1 MWKRNSREL
10 VSIVA
15 LIFFLMLG
23 PVVAQDLTS
32 RVEGTLQDQTG
43 GILPGVEVKLVNVET
58 NVERIALTNDNGLYV
73 FPQVAQGK
81 YRIVAAMA
89 GFKTAVVEGVVI
101 EVGIPGTVNMKLE
114 IGEISD
120 QVVVNGSQS
129 QAVINTVN
137 AEINTVISR
146 EQIQVL
152 PLNGRSVTELALL
165 QAGVTGGGS
174 IAREA
179 SVNGTRGTFNNL
191 LLDGINNQDNF
202 VRTDAFF
209 GVIPLRESFV
219 EEFNLT
225 TSNSESDAGLGVS
238 QTMMV
243 TRGGTNR
250 YHGEAFYYHRNDAL
264 NANGFF
270 NNSAGLSKERVRNH
284 QYGGNVGGPILKD
297 KLFFFVNYEEERD
310 PGTVSVARQV
320 LVPGARQ
327 GEYSYLR
334 QDNGQRNTVNLL
346 TLTGVTI
353 DPAIKKLI
361 DLAPSPNDAT
371 VGDGYNISGFR
382 FNSPARQDQDWLVL
396 RVDFEPNPRHS
407 ISGTFHQFRY
417 DFPNDPNNDID
428 ARFPG
433 LTGAGQKSTRRLGA
447 YSWRYTP
454 TATLTN
460 ESRFGFQYAP
470 VKFFTEETF
479 KDGYKIRFSDPNLGE
494 IDLIE
499 NPVQTFDPQGRT
511 APVYEFADNA
521 SLLKGDHTF
530 RFGGGARWVRVDL
543 FNTIGVVPE
552 YYLGFGAGNPDPLEA
567 SLFPGGVS
575 ANDLGTASELLSIL
589 GGYVDSARQTF
600 NVTSPT
606 SGFVKGADEARLL
619 KQNIVNFF
627 AADTWRIRPSVT
639 LNFGLRWEFHGVPG
653 EANGLAL
660 LPTGP
665 AGAVLDPNATVDFAG
680 AGTGRTFFQN
690 DWNNLAPQVG
700 IAWKPFGDPKTV
712 LRAGFGLN
720 YVIDNN
726 MTTVRN
732 ALAGN
737 DGLSQGVYLTGLTGT
752 VSGGGITP
760 VPVPTFEIPRT
771 ARDGILMDPT
781 AALFT
786 IDPDLRVPYVQ
797 QWNIG
802 IQREILPDLGLEVRY
817 VGNHGVKLSRA
828 VDLNQ
833 PRFPQEFIDDFR
845 RAQRNLAANGD
856 PRVGETLTVFAKL
869 GLGGYL
875 QAASVRTMIRN
886 GEIGQYVGGF
896 LAPNRAVFFAGEG
909 GEELGATLPIGYFL
923 PNPNAFVADV
933 VENNAFSKYNALQV
947 ELRRRFR
954 NGFTGQLNYTFGKA
968 LTNFAGS
975 QTNFRG
981 YFDNQQQQLE
991 ILRPD
996 YDITHTCNANFVWQ
1010 IPVGHNRNIGVHRY
1024 LDPVIGGWDLS
1035 GIVRARSGE
1044 TINIVSERGTINRG
1058 GSRATTN
1065 TVHLDGLTIPEL
1077 QKKTG
1082 LFQGPGGRILLFDPS
1097 LIGPDGRASTE
1108 YFHNPGLLEAG
1119 TLGLSPVSGPW
1130 YSTVDLGVRKSF
1142 RLPLSESSL
1151 VQLRFDVFNVFNR
1164 VNFNVATQPVG
1175 ARGND
1180 QLGVVNRQNIN
1191 STDFGLIDSTFAARE
1206 MQVGLKIN
1214 F

>member
-1 MWKRNSREL
+1 MWKRESRDL
-10 VSIVA
+10 VGIVA
-15 LIFFLMLG
+15 VVLIMLAA
-23 PVVAQDLTS
+23 VIAQDLTS
-32 RVEGTLQDQTG
+32 RVEGTLHDQTG
-43 GILPGVEVKLVNVET
+43 GILPGVEVKLINIET
-58 NVERIALTNDNGLYV
+58 NVERTALTNDSGLYV

-89 GFKTAVVEGVVI
+89 GFKTGVVEGVIV
-101 EVGIPGTVNMKLE
+101 EVGVPATVNLKLE
-114 IGEISD
+114 IGEISE
-120 QVVVNGSQS
+120 QVVVSGSQS
-129 QAVINTVN
+129 QAVMNTVN
-137 AEINTVISR
+137 AEINTIISR

-191 LLDGINNQDNF
+191 LLDGTNNQDNF

-209 GVIPLRESFV
+209 AVIPLRESFI

-225 TSNSESDAGLGVS
+225 TSNSESDAGMGVS
-238 QTMMV
+238 QTMIV
-243 TRGGTNR
+243 TRAGTNR
-250 YHGEAFYYHRNDAL
+250 YRGEAFYYHRNDAL
-264 NANGFF
+264 DANTFF
-270 NNSAGLSKERVRNH
+270 NNSAGLPKERVRNH
-284 QYGGNVGGPILKD
+284 QYGGNLGGPILKD

-310 PGTVSVARQV
+310 PGTASVARQV
-320 LVPGARQ
+320 LVPGARL

-346 TLTGVTI
+346 TMTGVTI
-353 DPAIKKLI
+353 DPAIKKLL
-361 DLAPSPNDAT
+361 DLVPPPNDAT
-371 VGDGYNISGFR
+371 VGDGFNISGFR
-382 FNSPARQDQDWLVL
+382 FNSPAKQNQDWLAL
-396 RVDFEPNPRHS
+396 RMDFEPSPRHS

-417 DFPNDPNNDID
+417 DLPNDPNNDID

-433 LTGAGQKSTRRLGA
+433 LAGAGQKSTRRLGA
-447 YSWRYTP
+447 YSWRYSP

-460 ESRFGFQYAP
+460 EARFGFQYAP
-470 VKFFTEETF
+470 VEFFTEETF
-479 KDGYKIRFSDPNLGE
+479 KDGYKVRFSDPSLGE
-494 IDLIE
+494 VDLIE
-499 NPVQTFDPQGRT
+499 NPVQTFEPQGRNS
-511 APVYEFADNA
+511 PVYEFADNA
-521 SLLKGDHTF
+521 SLLKGNHTL
-530 RFGGGARWVRVDL
+530 RFGGGTRWVSVDL
-543 FNTIGVVPE
+543 FASNQVIPE

-589 GGYVDSARQTF
+589 GGYVDSVRQTF

-606 SGFVKGADEARLL
+606 SGFVKGASEQRLL
-619 KQNIVNFF
+619 KQSILNFF
-627 AADTWRIRPSVT
+627 AADTWRIRPSLT
-639 LNFGLRWEFHGVPG
+639 LNFGLRWEFQGVPD

-660 LPTGP
+660 LPKGP
-665 AGAVLDPNATVDFAG
+665 ASAVLDPNATVDFAG
-680 AGTGRTFFQN
+680 AASGRPFFEN

-700 IAWKPFGDPKTV
+700 VAWKPFGDAKTV

-732 ALAGN
+732 ALVGN
-737 DGLSQGVYLTGLTGT
+737 DGLSQGVYVAGLTGT
-752 VSGGGITP
+752 LSSGGITP
-760 VPVPTFEIPRT
+760 VPVPTFQIPRS

-781 AALFT
+781 AALFS
-786 IDPDLRVPYVQ
+786 IDPRLRVPYVQ

-802 IQREILPDLGLEVRY
+802 FQREILPDLGLEVRY
-817 VGNHGVKLSRA
+817 VGNHGIKLGRA

-833 PRFPQEFIDDFR
+833 PRFPQEFIDDFK
-845 RAQRNLAANGD
+845 RAQRNLAANND
-856 PRVGETLTVFAKL
+856 PRVGEALTVFPKL

-875 QAASVRTMIRN
+875 QAGSVRTYIRN
-886 GEIGQYVGGF
+886 GEIGQYVAGF
-896 LAPNRAVFFAGEG
+896 LAPNRSFFFAGEG
-909 GEELGATLPIGYFL
+909 GEELGATLPISYFL
-923 PNPNAFVADV
+923 PNPNSFVADV
-933 VENNAFSKYNALQV
+933 VENNSFSKYNALQV

-954 NGFTGQLNYTFGKA
+954 NGFTGQLNYTFGKV

-1010 IPVGHNRNIGVHRY
+1010 IPVGHNRQILVHRL

-1065 TVHLDGLTIPEL
+1065 TVHLDGMTIAEL
-1077 QKKTG
+1077 QQKTG
-1082 LFQGPGGRILLFDPS
+1082 IFRGPGGRILLFDPS
-1097 LIGPDGRASTE
+1097 LIGPDGRANTQ
-1108 YFHNPGLLEAG
+1108 FFRNPGLLEAG

-1142 RLPLSESSL
+1142 RLPLTEDSL
-1151 VQLRFDVFNVFNR
+1151 VQLRFDVFNVLNR

-1175 ARGND
+1175 ARAND
-1180 QLGVVNRQNIN
+1180 ALGVVNRHNVN
-1191 STDFGLIDSTFAARE
+1191 STDFGLIDSTFSARE
-1206 MQVGLKIN
+1206 MQIGLKIS